1 VKRKSKIGIIK
12 EPLNV
17 DFFVD
22 SRTLTPSEEKAIS
35 DFIKADKAK
44 RKVKSNKSGKPSS
57 KSKKQ
62 AV

>member
-1 VKRKSKIGIIK
+1 MGIIK

-44 RKVKSNKSGKPSS
+44 RKVKS
-57 KSKKQ
+57 KK
-62 AV
+62 ARKTSIKKESI

>member
-1 VKRKSKIGIIK
+1 MGIIK

-22 SRTLTPSEEKAIS
+22 SRSLTPSEEKAIS

-44 RKVKSNKSGKPSS
+44 RKVKSKKANKTSS
-57 KSKKQ
+57 KKE

>member
-1 VKRKSKIGIIK
+1 MGIIK

-44 RKVKSNKSGKPSS
+44 RKVKSNKAGKPSS

>member
-1 VKRKSKIGIIK
+1 MGIIK

-44 RKVKSNKSGKPSS
+44 RKVKS
-57 KSKKQ
+57 KKAKKTSIKKE

>member
-1 VKRKSKIGIIK
+1 MGIIK

-22 SRTLTPSEEKAIS
+22 SRSLTPSEEKAIS

-44 RKVKSNKSGKPSS
+44 RKVKS
-57 KSKKQ
+57 KKAKKTSIKKE